1 MYAHIQAYFLNAF
14 TCETINTS
22 LKRINLY
29 DLPVVKKEIFKR
41 DFVAKINDNE
51 YLVCEYYSSLQH
63 T

>member
-1 MYAHIQAYFLNAF
+1 MICRL
-14 TCETINTS
+14 S
-22 LKRINLY
+22 KKRL
-29 DLPVVKKEIFKR
+29 FKR